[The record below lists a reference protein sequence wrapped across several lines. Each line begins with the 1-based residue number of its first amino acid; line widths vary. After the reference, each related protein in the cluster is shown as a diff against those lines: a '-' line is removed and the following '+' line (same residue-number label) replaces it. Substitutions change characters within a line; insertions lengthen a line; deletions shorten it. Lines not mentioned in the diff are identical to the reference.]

1 MLHISPHDVQNAG
14 ILYSVLSISF
24 FNRNNDERMSKD
36 LFLYKYMYIYNIYRG
51 TQKSTAA
58 KCVQSYQ
65 SFVVTY
71 VQ

>member
-1 MLHISPHDVQNAG
+1 
-14 ILYSVLSISF
+14 
-24 FNRNNDERMSKD
+24 MSKD

-71 VQ
+71 VQWKDIAKTKKFPFVTFTVNNESA